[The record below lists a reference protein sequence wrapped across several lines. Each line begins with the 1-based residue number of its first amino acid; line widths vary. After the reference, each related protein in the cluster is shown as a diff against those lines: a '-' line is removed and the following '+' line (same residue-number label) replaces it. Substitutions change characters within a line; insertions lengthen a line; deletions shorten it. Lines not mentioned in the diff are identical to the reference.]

1 MFKTLKWCIRKLL
14 TMRSD
19 AVGATTT
26 SNRLGT
32 TAILVWAQG
41 ISEIGMEKDFVELM
55 KSDWAPK
62 HQLAGDPQWR
72 EAIDSANEF
81 VVAFLKKRSE
91 GVKGKM
97 EETIEL

>member
-32 TAILVWAQG
+32 T
-41 ISEIGMEKDFVELM
+41 EIGMEKDFVELM